1 MKKTLMLF
9 ILFAAALLSCAHG
22 GPEKRGMATMLYA
35 HPLEDVISASK
46 TVLAEQEFEIIE
58 INRTD
63 NYIKAIKG
71 ARIPGK
77 PITVILNFRTEG
89 ESTTWIEMEKDVPP
103 QFIPGSTAGYRM
115 DVNDLFRYIEL
126 ELDRNY

>member
-9 ILFAAALLSCAHG
+9 ILCAVALFSCAHG
-22 GPEKRGMATMLYA
+22 GPEKRGIGTMLYA
-35 HPLEDVISASK
+35 YPLEDVISASK
-46 TVLAEQEFEIIE
+46 TVLTEREFEIVE
-58 INRTD
+58 INMTD

-89 ESTTWIEMEKDVPP
+89 DNTTWIEMEKDVPP

-115 DVNDLFRYIEL
+115 DITDLFRYIES